1 MNKYL
6 KIAISI
12 IVPFIICAPSCK
24 DEQALLSH
32 EEAFLN
38 ETRNEIRAEF
48 ETEYLTEA
56 SLLAYEKT
64 AKQKLSDFYD
74 YLHIMTDT
82 SLDLS
87 FRAKAA
93 EMIKN
98 SFLSENVSIQLASSI
113 EDNFK
118 ELNVHLL
125 VKNGLENKLSLPHSE
140 IDSIVVSESLHLVGE
155 SGYSG
160 TLRFLQ
166 NFHSPSRPGQMSNM
180 VSKTADIYLIK
191 ENKVFGDDTMRVWN
205 LRLGE
210 FW

>member
-1 MNKYL
+1 MSKYI

-24 DEQALLSH
+24 DEHALSSH
-32 EEAFLN
+32 EEAILN

-64 AKQKLSDFYD
+64 AKQKLSDFVD
-74 YLHIMTDT
+74 YIHIVTDT

-98 SFLSENVSIQLASSI
+98 NFLSENITIQLAPQI
-113 EDNFK
+113 EDTFN
-118 ELNVHLL
+118 ELNVHRF
-125 VKNGLENKLSLPHSE
+125 VKNGLENKLLLPHFT
-140 IDSIVVSESLHLVGE
+140 IDSIVVHESLHLVGD
-155 SGYSG
+155 SCYFG

-166 NFHSPSRPGQMSNM
+166 NFPSPSRPGQMSNM
-180 VSKTADIYLIK
+180 VSKAADIYLIK
-191 ENKVFGDDTMRVWN
+191 EDKVFGKFTYK
-205 LRLGE
+205 
-210 FW
+210 FS